1 MSHCSIASVKEPL
14 HPLTL
19 PDRTF
24 PYFPAAPGPRA
35 NRFLRDSTQGTPRKR
50 PEGAL
55 LHGGAF
61 ATGVLAGNER
71 PARREQDRHLPV
83 LRGLDPVAPV
93 RLGAVER
100 GIGGN
105 AVRDRAAVKSGG
117 LCRRLTRQRDE
128 QILDRDRLRNE
139 VLLPHVLDQG
149 LQGRAIC
156 LNPVGPG
163 VAAEHL
169 VDLLDLSHEPR
180 QHRGE
185 RAGIAHAGERTSL
198 GFDECLVEAPRN
210 PSVAL
215 V

>member
-24 PYFPAAPGPRA
+24 PYFPAAPGLRA
-35 NRFLRDSTQGTPRKR
+35 NRFLRDSTQGTPRKGL
-50 PEGAL
+50 EGAL

-71 PARREQDRHLPV
+71 PARREQDRHLAV

-117 LCRRLTRQRDE
+117 YVAGSPGSGTNRSSIGIGFAMKCCSHMYWTRACR
-128 QILDRDRLRNE
+128 
-139 VLLPHVLDQG
+139 V
-149 LQGRAIC
+149 GRFAST
-156 LNPVGPG
+156 P
-163 VAAEHL
+163 
-169 VDLLDLSHEPR
+169 
-180 QHRGE
+180 
-185 RAGIAHAGERTSL
+185 
-198 GFDECLVEAPRN
+198 
-210 PSVAL
+210 
-215 V
+215 